1 MTISLD
7 RLIPIGTSHW
17 PTDETVRLMR
27 ELSRLPYKKRKIVL
41 LNIERIITQDC
52 GVAIV
57 KHDYPMMMNADRIRR
72 GFAAAGMDMPS

>member
-27 ELSRLPYKKRKIVL
+27 ELSRLPYKQRKVVL
-41 LNIERIITQDC
+41 LNIERIIS
-52 GVAIV
+52 
-57 KHDYPMMMNADRIRR
+57 HDLGIQPIKCEYPMMMNADRIRR
-72 GFAAAGMDMPS
+72 GFAAAGLEMPS

>member
-27 ELSRLPYKKRKIVL
+27 ELSRLPYKQRKIVL
-41 LNIERIITQDC
+41 LNIERIISQDL
-52 GVAIV
+52 GIQPIKAE
-57 KHDYPMMMNADRIRR
+57 YPMMMNADRIRR
-72 GFAAAGMDMPS
+72 GFAAAGLEMPS